1 VREFSPASSQ
11 SLGRRLDRVAMAHSF
26 SVPRRPVVAT
36 SGGCPSKA
44 RCGGALEDSSGA
56 SCLCGGARE
65 AVERLGVGGGS

>member
-11 SLGRRLDRVAMAHSF
+11 SLGRRLDRVAMAHS
-26 SVPRRPVVAT
+26 SVPRRPVVVT

-56 SCLCGGARE
+56 SCLCSGARE

>member
-26 SVPRRPVVAT
+26 SVPRQPVVAT

-44 RCGGALEDSSGA
+44 RCGG
-56 SCLCGGARE
+56 GGH
-65 AVERLGVGGGS
+65 